1 MTLRI
6 KICGITN
13 ADDALM
19 AVDAGAD
26 ALGFMFYEP
35 SPRHV
40 SLAAAANIIRQLPPL
55 VTKVG
60 VFVNASE
67 AFIRQA
73 IAECGLDAVQLHGDE
88 SPEFCRKFSR
98 PVIKAFRV
106 QNADALNTLPRYDTA
121 AWLLDSYV
129 PDKHGGTGA
138 VFNWDL
144 AVAAKKSG
152 RPIILAGGLIPE
164 NVTKA
169 IRQVRPYGV
178 DVSSGVEAAPGKKD
192 SGKVKAFITAA
203 LSAGDEAASR
213 Q

>member
-13 ADDALM
+13 LEDALM

-40 SLAAAANIIRQLPPL
+40 SMAVAANIIRQLPPL

-67 AFIRQA
+67 EFIRQA
-73 IAECGLDAVQLHGDE
+73 VADCGLDTVQLHGDE
-88 SPEFCRKFSR
+88 SPGFCQKLSL

-106 QNADALNTLPRYDTA
+106 QNADSLNALPRYHTA

-129 PDKHGGTGA
+129 SDKHGGTGA
-138 VFNWDL
+138 MFNWEL
-144 AVAAKKSG
+144 AVTAKKLG
-152 RPIILAGGLIPE
+152 HPIILAGGLMAE
-164 NVTKA
+164 SVAEA

-178 DVSSGVEAAPGKKD
+178 DVSSGVESVPGKKD
-192 SGKVKAFITAA
+192 FKKVTAFITAA
-203 LSAGDEAASR
+203 RSASG
-213 Q
+213 